1 MCTTTRSIKL
11 AYILGPVGLCR
22 ASSLH
27 ADRPFC
33 TSPLHQMGRK
43 DRKRINR
50 HADDGDGEQSVRS
63 RKQQRQ
69 RPEDRWDGE
78 LKEAL
83 TIVDAWSEVEDCDLI
98 TVYKQL
104 PSILRLRARAFDRA
118 GRSHELPALD
128 RLALA
133 LYRGCSHETSA
144 GVRAAAWEAAHMSC
158 MAVDTEEE
166 QSLCDALVAC
176 GAHKLACSQIC
187 GDDANSISASAI
199 SFLQTA
205 CEAEGG
211 RGDAAAAVD
220 PTALEA
226 LVRICGADPDS
237 NDAAAAS
244 TSTPPRR
251 HRVRAAAIELLLVL
265 ADPTAGDLEDE
276 EGGEAAVT
284 VDGQGETDVACTLAG
299 LPAWR
304 RCVLALLDD
313 ASRALAEEGAA
324 AAADASG
331 TGAGTGARRV
341 AEVYELGCLASALV
355 INVSSNAN
363 CSVDLT
369 AEVESAVRILK
380 GTISQAAKAAS
391 PARVDGAAG
400 STAEVTPP
408 PDSALRPCLEAVSNL
423 LVGRGEQGEGD
434 AQDESGSTAL
444 PRLHPYDSVVAKYLR
459 APDLLAALLS
469 ALPSYLTSAAASGA
483 CGSSGS
489 SGSSSGGGVKSGI
502 GSGKKELEDE
512 EGQEADGGG
521 AVFDR
526 LLQCSGALLT
536 SSLREEVEALAEPAW
551 AAALAA
557 CSTKLAALPEAQQG
571 ACLELFCLLAT
582 RCAPDEAQGEAPVH
596 ISASLMSE
604 LSSAVVGWS
613 RSMQPRTTPL
623 ALSLLGQLLGV
634 ARAASTSAADSPA
647 AKIADELAQWIR
659 PAKAPRAFEGLEG
672 LLCAAEAAAAL
683 ADDFGGSDAAGRAT
697 TPVERSELA
706 SALKQL
712 RAQLHVQDLPIDE
725 AEEGLERVG
734 QALELIDGALTALR
748 TA

>member
-1 MCTTTRSIKL
+1 MWHALSPACRPGGAVSWRSSTMRVAPSPKKERRPL
-11 AYILGPVGLCR
+11 PTPPAPV
-22 ASSLH
+22 
-27 ADRPFC
+27 P
-33 TSPLHQMGRK
+33 
-43 DRKRINR
+43 
-50 HADDGDGEQSVRS
+50 V
-63 RKQQRQ
+63 
-69 RPEDRWDGE
+69 
-78 LKEAL
+78 
-83 TIVDAWSEVEDCDLI
+83 
-98 TVYKQL
+98 
-104 PSILRLRARAFDRA
+104 
-118 GRSHELPALD
+118 PALD
-128 RLALA
+128 
-133 LYRGCSHETSA
+133 
-144 GVRAAAWEAAHMSC
+144 W
-158 MAVDTEEE
+158 
-166 QSLCDALVAC
+166 
-176 GAHKLACSQIC
+176 
-187 GDDANSISASAI
+187 
-199 SFLQTA
+199 
-205 CEAEGG
+205 
-211 RGDAAAAVD
+211 
-220 PTALEA
+220 
-226 LVRICGADPDS
+226 
-237 NDAAAAS
+237 
-244 TSTPPRR
+244 
-251 HRVRAAAIELLLVL
+251 
-265 ADPTAGDLEDE
+265 
-276 EGGEAAVT
+276 
-284 VDGQGETDVACTLAG
+284 
-299 LPAWR
+299 
-304 RCVLALLDD
+304 
-313 ASRALAEEGAA
+313 
-324 AAADASG
+324 
-331 TGAGTGARRV
+331 V

-434 AQDESGSTAL
+434 ARDESGSTAL

-526 LLQCSGALLT
+526 LLQCSRALT

-582 RCAPDEAQGEAPVH
+582 RCTRRSPGRGSVH

-712 RAQLHVQDLPIDE
+712 KAQLHVQDLPIDE